1 MTGHSCAAWQRASS
15 SWIAANSFH
24 FRGILMLT
32 YGRKTSCWISK
43 DVLMQDSINSS
54 PRKKPG
60 FGAVSKHGELA
71 TKEGSEHCKSCGV
84 KRRVGSKLR
93 KKRASGLIRAP
104 FPGGLSSMSGA

>member
-1 MTGHSCAAWQRASS
+1 MTGHSWAAWERASS
-15 SWIAANSFH
+15 SWIAANSFP
-24 FRGILMLT
+24 FPGILMLT

-43 DVLMQDSINSS
+43 SVLMQNSINSS

-84 KRRVGSKLR
+84 KRRSGSEVR
-93 KKRASGLIRAP
+93 KKGASGVIRGP
-104 FPGGLSSMSGA
+104 FAGGL